1 MAKSRTEGW
10 KWEKG
15 LAYGKGRKH
24 TGELVWELQDVAQ
37 ASKIFGCSIQIL
49 VSPDTRPWTVEASS
63 QRTWQV
69 RANIWRIAGTLQM
82 MQISRPCHVCFSSFV
97 KTIVRPFC
105 ALHITSLQATTKTL
119 NGLHVLTKTQPSKF
133 ILFPGPWIKRFYKK
147 NILSNRPIPPHS
159 HPLELFQDF
168 FDPCVHHAHCL
179 CTVLAGSLL
188 QLLLF
193 PLLTYQP
200 WPKTGK
206 NRQNGP
212 RQHKSKHE

>member
-24 TGELVWELQDVAQ
+24 TGELVWELQDAAQ

-69 RANIWRIAGTLQM
+69 RANIWKIAGTLQM
-82 MQISRPCHVCFSSFV
+82 MQISRPCHVCFSFFV

-105 ALHITSLQATTKTL
+105 KPQHKHSTDYTSWPKHIKHNLATSYYCPAMNQK
-119 NGLHVLTKTQPSKF
+119 
-133 ILFPGPWIKRFYKK
+133 IKKK
-147 NILSNRPIPPHS
+147 NKKNLLSNRPITPHS

-212 RQHKSKHE
+212 RQHKGNHE